1 MKKKLLLDEKYC
13 KHCHTIARMKSFYFY
28 QIPTK
33 NITLGGYILLDN
45 NLKYSEINKLLLEN
59 KNIFCIK
66 N

>member
-13 KHCHTIARMKSFYFY
+13 KHCHTIARMKSYFY
-28 QIPTK
+28 QIQTK